1 LALEESKS
9 RFGDTRKI
17 VTPKRPVKYIF
28 ILGGVISGLGKGI
41 AAASLGY
48 LLKSMGLRVTIL
60 KLDPYLNVDPGT
72 MNPYQHGEVFVLDD
86 GSETDLDLGHYE
98 RFIDV
103 DMSRA
108 NNATTGQIYSTVLDR
123 ERRGDFLGETIQVIP
138 HITDEL
144 KRRIKEV
151 NTPRRYDVVIC
162 EVGGTV
168 GDIESLP
175 FLEAI
180 RQLSVEV
187 GYHNHLIV
195 HVTLV
200 PYVKASEELK
210 TKPTQHSVMKL
221 REIGLSPDIILC
233 RSEYPITPAVRDKIA
248 LFCNVTPR
256 HVIEG
261 REVESIYEVPLVLH
275 DQAVGELIV
284 ERLQLTGHPQ
294 VEELRTFINHYHHPS
309 RQVKI
314 AMCGKYN
321 ELPDAYKSVLE
332 AFIHAGVEND
342 TRVNLEWVHTESLG
356 DMQAVEAALDSV
368 DGILL
373 LPGFG
378 TRGSEGKI
386 LACQYAREQ
395 KIPFLGI
402 CLGLQCAVIEFARNV
417 CGLKQANSTEFNPR
431 APYPVIDLM
440 ESQRA
445 LKLKGGTMRLGA
457 YPCEITPGTW
467 AFRAYQ
473 KRRVSERHRH
483 RWEVNNR
490 YRKRLEK
497 HGLIVSGVN
506 PELNLIEIIELPD
519 HPWFVASQFHPEL
532 KSRVNRAHPLF
543 REFVAAAVN
552 GKHTP

>member
-1 LALEESKS
+1 
-9 RFGDTRKI
+9 

>member
-1 LALEESKS
+1 MK
-9 RFGDTRKI
+9 KNN
-17 VTPKRPVKYIF
+17 PVKYIF
-28 ILGGVISGLGKGI
+28 VVGGVISGLGKGI
-41 AAASLGY
+41 AASSIGY
-48 LLKSMGLRVTIL
+48 LLKSAGLKVTIL

-103 DMSRA
+103 DMSKY
-108 NNATTGQIYSTVLDR
+108 NNATTGQVYSTVLDR
-123 ERRGDFLGETIQVIP
+123 ERKGDYLGDTIQVIP
-138 HITDEL
+138 HITDEI
-144 KRRIKEV
+144 KRRIKLV
-151 NTPRRYDVVIC
+151 NNKNKYDVVIC

-175 FLEAI
+175 FMESI
-180 RQLSVEV
+180 RQMSVEV

-200 PYVKASEELK
+200 PYIQASEELK

-233 RSEYPITPAVRDKIA
+233 RSNYSLTDSVAKKIA
-248 LFCNVTPR
+248 LFCNVPKN

-261 REVESIYEVPLVLH
+261 KEVKSIYEVPLVFDKQKMGQIIMNRLELGGAPKVSKLH
-275 DQAVGELIV
+275 N
-284 ERLQLTGHPQ
+284 
-294 VEELRTFINHYHHPS
+294 FISKYKNPS
-309 RQVKI
+309 KEVNI
-314 AMCGKYN
+314 AMCGKYT

-342 TRVNLEWVHTESLG
+342 TRVNVSWISTEKIRDDKG
-356 DMQAVEAALDSV
+356 ARNQFDNC

-378 TRGSEGKI
+378 SRGSEGKI
-386 LACQYAREQ
+386 LSCKYARENRV
-395 KIPFLGI
+395 PFLGL

-417 CGLKQANSTEFNPR
+417 CGLIDANSTEFDKNTPH
-431 APYPVIDLM
+431 PVIDLM

-445 LKLKGGTMRLGA
+445 IKRKGGTMRLGA
-457 YPCEITPGTW
+457 YSCELYPNTK
-467 AFRAYQ
+467 AVKEYKK
-473 KRRVSERHRH
+473 KRISERHRH

-490 YRKRLEK
+490 YRNRLEK
-497 HGLIVSGVN
+497 HGLVISGIN
-506 PELNLIEIIELPD
+506 KELKLVEIIENPV
-519 HPWFVASQFHPEL
+519 HPWFIASQFHPEL
-532 KSRVNRAHPLF
+532 KSRLNKAHPLF
-543 REFVAAAVN
+543 RGFIGAAVKYN
-552 GKHTP
+552 RSNV